1 MLCISTNLRGRIPRI
16 HRSHIL
22 GSPAHPERHLTTLRR
37 SWWPRD
43 DWCSK
48 ISYSIKPFD
57 NSSPE
62 WHNGILI
69 LLIQWEYLHHHGR
82 KHVMFI
88 GTTSAGLSDRKW
100 LHLVRRYWPYSAHP
114 HTRTFLTTPQSFQGT
129 TAYTWNIWK
138 KTIENVVIREF
149 DLTVGFNTAEPAM
162 SSSHE
167 PWPFNL

>member
-62 WHNGILI
+62 WHNGILM
-69 LLIQWEYLHHHGR
+69 LLIRWGYLHHGR
-82 KHVMFI
+82 KHIMFI

-114 HTRTFLTTPQSFQGT
+114 HTRTFLTTPRSFQGT
-129 TAYTWNIWK
+129 TTYTWNIWK
-138 KTIENVVIREF
+138 KKTIENIVYREF

-167 PWPFNL
+167 PWQFNL